1 MTKINV
7 GIIGASGFTGAE
19 LLRISS
25 QHPHFDVRL
34 ATGDSMAG
42 RRAADLYPSLELG
55 YPNLVFEQF
64 DPASLDGLDLV
75 ILGLPHAASMD
86 LVPQIIGKVGCV
98 VDLSAAFRLQDTT
111 KYPEFYGF
119 EHTQP
124 EMLGDAV
131 YGLPEFHRIALQGA
145 QLIATPGCHVT
156 AAALALKPLVDNG
169 LIATAGIAV
178 NSLTGITGAGR
189 STSEVN
195 MFTSIDSNTRAYGLL
210 THRHTPEIEQEI
222 GAQVLFTPHHVP
234 MSRGILATCTAPAT
248 AAVSGDTVMDAMHD
262 FYADEPFVA
271 VINGPPQTKSVMGS
285 NAAHVSAQYDERT
298 GIVLAMCA
306 IDNLT
311 KGASGGAV
319 QAANVALGLDERAG
333 LSIVGGAP

>member
-19 LLRISS
+19 LLRIAA

-55 YPNLVFEQF
+55 YPNLVFESF
-64 DPASLDGLDLV
+64 DPAAIDGLDLV

-86 LVPQIIGKVGCV
+86 LAPQIVGKVGCV
-98 VDLSAAFRLQDTT
+98 VDLSAAYRLQDTT
-111 KYPEFYGF
+111 QYPEFYGF

-131 YGLPEFHRIALQGA
+131 YGLPEFHESTLQGA

-156 AAALALKPLVDNG
+156 AAALALKPLVDAG

-189 STSEVN
+189 CSERREHVHQ
-195 MFTSIDSNTRAYGLL
+195 
-210 THRHTPEIEQEI
+210 HRFEHAGVRP
-222 GAQVLFTPHHVP
+222 AHSSPHP
-234 MSRGILATCTAPAT
+234 R
-248 AAVSGDTVMDAMHD
+248 D
-262 FYADEPFVA
+262 
-271 VINGPPQTKSVMGS
+271 
-285 NAAHVSAQYDERT
+285 
-298 GIVLAMCA
+298 
-306 IDNLT
+306 
-311 KGASGGAV
+311 
-319 QAANVALGLDERAG
+319 RAG
-333 LSIVGGAP
+333 DRGAGVVHATPRPHEPRDPGHVHCAGHRRSVGGHGDAT